1 MSDLC
6 CPACGAEMDLALLFA
21 HEHDQRALT
30 RLASVSIPLG
40 ARVLQYIA
48 LFQPTKQRLTVA
60 KKIKLLLQ
68 LLPDLERFAITHK
81 GRDWAAP
88 LSAWAQAI
96 DQMLAARDAGR
107 LELPMKGHGYL
118 YAILAGM
125 ADKHEAA
132 QEQQRQ
138 QEQRSAPRRDTVQ
151 VRGQAMEIGTALE
164 VVYGGKDPALAQ
176 IEAASRN
183 AAPMPAA
190 VREKLA
196 ALRGQLTPS
205 HIKKDA
211 P

>member
-6 CPACGAEMDLALLFA
+6 CPVCHAEFDLAVLVKHAEDREAFDRITAHCTPLRARLVQYVTLFKTPKHKLSPKKQNHIA
-21 HEHDQRALT
+21 MQV
-30 RLASVSIPLG
+30 VSDI
-40 ARVLQYIA
+40 
-48 LFQPTKQRLTVA
+48 
-60 KKIKLLLQ
+60 
-68 LLPDLERFAITHK
+68 ERGAITWK

-88 LSAWAQAI
+88 LPAWAQAF
-96 DQMLAARDAGR
+96 DQMLERRNAGT

-118 YAILAGM
+118 YAILAGI

-132 QEQQRQ
+132 VEQQRE

-151 VRGQAMEIGTALE
+151 VRGQTMEIGTALE

-183 AAPMPAA
+183 AAPMPDA
-190 VREKLA
+190 VREQIA
-196 ALRGQLTPS
+196 ALRGRPTS
-205 HIKKDA
+205 NIKKDA

>member
-6 CPACGAEMDLALLFA
+6 CPVCHAEFDLAVLVKHAEDREAFDRITAHCTPLRARLVQYVTLFKTPK
-21 HEHDQRALT
+21 HKLSPKKQNH
-30 RLASVSIPLG
+30 
-40 ARVLQYIA
+40 IA
-48 LFQPTKQRLTVA
+48 MQVV
-60 KKIKLLLQ
+60 
-68 LLPDLERFAITHK
+68 PDIERGAITWK

-88 LSAWAQAI
+88 LPAWAQAF
-96 DQMLAARDAGR
+96 DQMLEQRNAGT

-190 VREKLA
+190 VREKIA
-196 ALRGQLTPS
+196 ALRGQPTPS
-205 HIKKDA
+205 HTKKDA